1 MLSAGVWTNVK
12 QFFGQAEDEDFEDE
26 LLDEEGRPAIVSLR
40 DAKSSRRS
48 VVSVY
53 QPKRY
58 DDVTELADSLRAR
71 HHVVVNLV
79 GAERS
84 LQQRVVDFLSG
95 VVYTMDGKM
104 QRLAES
110 IYLFVPNNVHVN
122 PKDTDYSPP
131 VTYDGN

>member
-1 MLSAGVWTNVK
+1 MLSAGVWTNFK
-12 QFFGQAEDEDFEDE
+12 TFFGQADDEDFEDE
-26 LLDEEGRPAIVSLR
+26 LLDDEGRPAIVSLR
-40 DAKSSRRS
+40 DAKSARRT

-58 DDVTELADSLRAR
+58 DDVTEIADSLRAR

-79 GAERS
+79 GADRT

-110 IYLFVPNNVHVN
+110 IYLFVPSNVHIN
-122 PKDTDYSPP
+122 SKD
-131 VTYDGN
+131 VEHAMGGAYDAY

>member
-1 MLSAGVWTNVK
+1 
-12 QFFGQAEDEDFEDE
+12 
-26 LLDEEGRPAIVSLR
+26 
-40 DAKSSRRS
+40 
-48 VVSVY
+48 VY

-58 DDVTELADSLRAR
+58 DDVTEIADSLRAR

-79 GAERS
+79 GADRT

-110 IYLFVPNNVHVN
+110 IYLFVPSNVHIN
-122 PKDTDYSPP
+122 SKD
-131 VTYDGN
+131 VEHAIGAGYDAY

>member
-1 MLSAGVWTNVK
+1 MLSAGVWTNFK
-12 QFFGQAEDEDFEDE
+12 TFFGQAEDEDFEDE
-26 LLDEEGRPAIVSLR
+26 LLDDEGRPAIVSLR
-40 DAKSSRRS
+40 DAKSARRT

-58 DDVTELADSLRAR
+58 DDVTEIADSLRAR

-79 GAERS
+79 GADRT

-110 IYLFVPNNVHVN
+110 IYLFVPSNVHIN
-122 PKDTDYSPP
+122 SKD
-131 VTYDGN
+131 VEHAMGGAYDAY

>member
-40 DAKSSRRS
+40 DAKSSRRT

-58 DDVTELADSLRAR
+58 DDVTEIADSLRAR

-79 GAERS
+79 GADRT

-110 IYLFVPNNVHVN
+110 IYLFVPSNVHIN
-122 PKDTDYSPP
+122 SKD
-131 VTYDGN
+131 VEHAIGAGYDAY

>member
-1 MLSAGVWTNVK
+1 MLTAGVWTNVK
-12 QFFGQAEDEDFEDE
+12 QFFGQTEDEDFEDE

-40 DAKSSRRS
+40 DAKSSRRT
-48 VVSVY
+48 VVSVF

-58 DDVTELADSLRAR
+58 DDVTEIADSLRAR

-79 GAERS
+79 GADRT

-110 IYLFVPNNVHVN
+110 IYLFVPNNVHIN
-122 PKDTDYSPP
+122 SKD
-131 VTYDGN
+131 VEHAIGAGYDAY